1 MNRVLRRPM
10 FRIGG
15 TAEGITSGLDQTQ
28 LTASR
33 LPYKRGRVVE
43 PGGYQGDA
51 LERTVET
58 YPKYA
63 EALKNIRGERRPHW
77 PQFLTSMGL
86 DLLTRPKSG
95 NIFQQVAASAKGPYE
110 QMTAMRSER
119 GLSEDKLSSAL
130 FGDVMDIEAK
140 KELQK
145 EKLASEERQAKT
157 KAEGEKQF
165 DIGSAAKIAKLR
177 DDMYQKKLDL
187 ETEKSQIEAIPELE
201 RSDEQNQRL
210 IQIDG
215 AELPATLGNIADL
228 DQAESTI
235 EKINSAG
242 QIDAFNDLIGE
253 YEGEGM
259 TYEEAFLAAI
269 KFYEGIF
276 GKMGKTTEETTTEL
290 PLPENDPFEGDRKAL
305 DIKAEGGRIGYQNA
319 GAVMPSAM
327 PAAMPGAGSTDQGQD
342 SSVQDLS
349 FEELRARLPQEI
361 TNDIVKLLSESKQ
374 ALVDFANIRTQQDV
388 NAFNQKY
395 DVNLVVPQEV

>member
-15 TAEGITSGLDQTQ
+15 SAEGITSGLDQTQ

-110 QMTAMRSER
+110 QMAAMRSER
-119 GLSEDKLSSAL
+119 GLSEDKLSAAL

-145 EKLASEERQAKT
+145 EKLASEERQAT
-157 KAEGEKQF
+157 IKAEGDKQF
-165 DIGSAAKIAKLR
+165 DIGAAAKIAKLR

-187 ETEKSQIEAIPELE
+187 ETEKSQIEAIPEFE
-201 RSDEQNQRL
+201 RTDEQNQRL

-235 EKINSAG
+235 EKINSSG

-276 GKMGKTTEETTTEL
+276 SKVGKEREES
-290 PLPENDPFEGDRKAL
+290 
-305 DIKAEGGRIGYQNA
+305 AEGGRIGYQNA

-327 PAAMPGAGSTDQGQD
+327 PSAMPAAMPGAGPTDQGQD

>member
-1 MNRVLRRPM
+1 MNRTLRRPM
-10 FRIGG
+10 FRTGG
-15 TAEGITSGLDQTQ
+15 SAEGITSGLDNPQ

-33 LPYKRGRVVE
+33 PAYNRGRVVN
-43 PGGYQGDA
+43 PGGYKG
-51 LERTVET
+51 EEEE
-58 YPKYA
+58 YA
-63 EALKNIRGERRPHW
+63 RMKKILDSVRGEQRPQW

-110 QMTAMRSER
+110 QMMATRGER
-119 GLSEDKLSSAL
+119 GISEDKLSAAL
-130 FGDVMDIEAK
+130 LGDVMDTQLK
-140 KELQK
+140 KELQT

-165 DIGSAAKIAKLR
+165 DIGAAAKIAKLR

-187 ETEKSQIEAIPELE
+187 ETEKSQIEATPPLE

-235 EKINSAG
+235 EQINASG
-242 QIDAFNDLIGE
+242 QIEAFNDLIGE

-259 TYEEAFLAAI
+259 TYEEAFLKAI

-276 GKMGKTTEETTTEL
+276 SKVGKTTEETTEEKPL
-290 PLPENDPFEGDRKAL
+290 PLNDPFAGAK
-305 DIKAEGGRIGYQNA
+305 GGRVGYQNA

-327 PAAMPGAGSTDQGQD
+327 PSAMPAAMPGAGPTDQGQD
-342 SSVQDLS
+342 DTVQDLS